1 MEFILTNSELLII
14 ICTILSIVAYAIFAR
29 PWLRK
34 NGYLNTNDVAF
45 AQQWVSIVR
54 LIIKEVDFK
63 GKTETLLILDLVKV
77 AVKHVQE
84 TVDVENVETL
94 KALSKQAVLDSLGIL
109 NIDPSDNQLDMITL
123 GIDSL
128 LADVMI

>member
-1 MEFILTNSELLII
+1 MELYIILGVVSA
-14 ICTILSIVAYAIFAR
+14 IVLYAIFAR

-54 LIIKEVDFK
+54 MIIKEVDFK

-77 AVKHVQE
+77 AVKHVKD
-84 TVDVENVETL
+84 TVDVESVDTL
-94 KALSKQAVLDSLGIL
+94 KALSKQAVLDSLKVL
-109 NIDPSDNQLDMITL
+109 NVNPSEDQLQVIDL
-123 GIDSL
+123 GIDTL
-128 LADVMI
+128 LKDVKI